1 MNVGLQDT
9 PFVTHTHKEFKRDP
23 KIPLEDQLRT
33 IYNSQDQGPSMTV
46 KTNTYQAIRAHVSG
60 AYSTGTL
67 QGKEYIV
74 VPVVALVEGVIQG
87 MAAEGPELA
96 LAEEFGRY
104 PDSWN
109 GRPIVM
115 SHPTKDGKPI
125 SANSPEALEEYQIGF
140 IFNAALVGSQLQHE
154 AWVDIERM
162 EALNDDSKEI
172 LEILQKGEMIEVS
185 TGYFAQ
191 IEKTPGLHGNASYDA
206 IQRNIVPDHLAF
218 LANGTVGACSNKD
231 GCGAQLAVNSK
242 PSDNFQMVKTFVT
255 PVACCDA
262 CAHGDH
268 THCEDNMP
276 AANKDSKVDAKD
288 PKKKQD
294 PKAYAEVAAT
304 IANSIDGGITLD
316 DARNAV
322 CEAIKSVSGN
332 GYTYVVAMTTDVVVY
347 EQYYSYDG
355 VYQKYQ
361 RSYSV
366 DADGNVTLGED
377 VSKVRLVTKII
388 AVNADGTS
396 PEENPEQNMTDQTTG
411 AAAASTEVPADKKTT
426 TQTVTNE
433 QGTLEVTFNAEGK
446 AEGFKLTPK
455 VAPVAQT
462 AKPATVA
469 EFVAQ
474 APAEMREIFESGI
487 KMHEDKKNATIKAL
501 MDSGRCKFDEGFLKA
516 QKLEIL
522 ENMAELA
529 AVPVSFAGRALPNA
543 NADTLENNAEK
554 FTAAPLVFEAPKLV
568 A

>member
-1 MNVGLQDT
+1 M
-9 PFVTHTHKEFKRDP
+9 THK
-23 KIPLEDQLRT
+23 
-33 IYNSQDQGPSMTV
+33 S
-46 KTNTYQAIRAHVSG
+46 NTYQAIRAHVSG
-60 AYSTGTL
+60 AYTTGTL

-140 IFNAALVGSQLQHE
+140 IFNAALVDNQLQHE
-154 AWVDIERM
+154 AWVDVARM
-162 EALNDDSKEI
+162 QELNDDSKEI
-172 LEILQKGEMIEVS
+172 LEILQRGEMIEVS

-218 LANGTVGACSNKD
+218 LANGTIGACSNKD
-231 GCGAQLAVNSK
+231 GCGAQLAVNAK
-242 PSDNFQMVKTFVT
+242 PTDNFQMVKTFVT

-268 THCEDNMP
+268 SHCEDNMP
-276 AANKDSKVDAKD
+276 AANANSDPKDK
-288 PKKKQD
+288 KKKQD
-294 PKAYAEVAAT
+294 PKAYEKVAAT

-366 DADGNVTLGED
+366 DADGNVTLGD
-377 VSKVRLVTKII
+377 NVSKVRLVTKII
-388 AVNADGTS
+388 AVNSDGTDAV
-396 PEENPEQNMTDQTTG
+396 ENPEQNMTDQTTG
-411 AAAASTEVPADKKTT
+411 AAAASTTATAAHANT
-426 TQTVTNE
+426 TQSVTNE
-433 QGTLEVTFNAEGK
+433 AGTLEVTYGANGEPT
-446 AEGFKLTPK
+446 GFKMTPK
-455 VAPVAQT
+455 APAAN
-462 AKPATVA
+462 AKPATVE

-487 KMHEDKKNATIKAL
+487 KMHNDKKAATIKAL

-516 QKLEIL
+516 QKLDIL

-529 AVPVSFAGRALPNA
+529 AVPVSFAGRALPNS
-543 NADTLENNAEK
+543 NADITDNSEK
-554 FTAAPLVFEAPKLV
+554 FTPAPLVFEAPKLV
-568 A
+568 SSAA